1 MSICDLVP
9 EYIRAIMPYQPGKP
23 IAELARELGLQPHT
37 IIKLA
42 SNENP
47 LGTSPLAMEAMA
59 QALDTV
65 ALYPDGSGYELKS
78 ALSRHYGVSDG
89 QIILGNGS
97 NDVLELAARI
107 TLGPGTS
114 AVYSQHAF
122 AVYPL
127 LAQVTGARGIKVPAE
142 NYGHDL
148 AAMLAAIVP
157 DTRLVFVANPN
168 NPTGTLLSA
177 AAIQSFLEKVP
188 PTILVVLDEAYN
200 EYLPDAVKADSI
212 GWLKRFPNLL
222 VTRTFSKAYGLA
234 GVRIGY
240 GLTHPDI
247 ADLMNRTRQPFN
259 INSIALSGAAAAL
272 NDTGF
277 VARSYALN
285 QAGMQQLT
293 SGFDRLGIS
302 YIPSYGNFI
311 SFRVRQGSTAS
322 AVYQS
327 LLRQGVIVRPIG
339 IYEMPDHLR
348 VTVGLQTQN
357 LRLLTLLESMAAEP
371 AKTA

>member
-1 MSICDLVP
+1 MNICDFVP

-23 IAELARELGLQPHT
+23 ISELARELGLQPHT

-59 QALDTV
+59 QALDTI
-65 ALYPDGSGYELKS
+65 ALYPDGSGYELKA
-78 ALSRHYGVSDG
+78 ALSQHYGVSDR

-127 LAQVTGARGIKVPAE
+127 LAQVTGARGIKVPAKD
-142 NYGHDL
+142 YGHDL
-148 AAMLAAIVP
+148 TAMLAAIEP
-157 DTRLVFVANPN
+157 DTRLVFIANPN
-168 NPTGTLLSA
+168 NPTGTLLSEA
-177 AAIQSFLEKVP
+177 EIQDFLEKVS
-188 PTILVVLDEAYN
+188 PTVLVVLDEAYK
-200 EYLPDAVKADSI
+200 EYLPDTVRADSI
-212 GWLKRFPNLL
+212 GWLKQFPNLL
-222 VTRTFSKAYGLA
+222 VTRTFSKVYGLA
-234 GVRIGY
+234 GIRIGY

-259 INSIALSGAAAAL
+259 INSIALSGAVAAL
-272 NDTGF
+272 KDSEF

-285 QAGMQQLT
+285 QAGMRQLT
-293 SGFDRLGIS
+293 SGFDQLGIS

-311 SFRVRQGSTAS
+311 SFRVKPGTTAS
-322 AVYQS
+322 DVYQN
-327 LLRQGVIVRPIG
+327 LLGQGVIVRPIG

-348 VTVGLQTQN
+348 VTVGLQAQN
-357 LRLLTLLESMAAEP
+357 LRLLTLLENRMAGP
-371 AKTA
+371 V